1 MFNTTTATKKYVPV
15 QDRAKLYPFG
25 GTSPRARRFV
35 ASVRQLVHHDSAT
48 NAGSNPACL
57 AIDEPLKLCASNN
70 QTPVF
75 QNSPT
80 LEDIIE
86 EFQSK

>member
-1 MFNTTTATKKYVPV
+1 MFNTLPSTKKYVPV
-15 QDRAKLYPFG
+15 QDRAKLYVYG
-25 GTSPRARRFV
+25 GISPPPKRFV
-35 ASVRQLVHHDSAT
+35 ASIRQHVYHDGGTKLDTS
-48 NAGSNPACL
+48 PACL
-57 AIDEPLKLCASNN
+57 AIDEPLKLCASKN

>member
-1 MFNTTTATKKYVPV
+1 MFNTLPSTKKYVPV
-15 QDRAKLYPFG
+15 QDRAKFYAYG
-25 GTSPRARRFV
+25 GISPRAKRFV
-35 ASVRQLVHHDSAT
+35 ASIRQHVYHDSGT
-48 NAGSNPACL
+48 KLDTSPACL

-86 EFQSK
+86 EFHSK